1 MPMVMLKGLLLSG
14 FFSLSLAIYLPVR
27 EYSGTDFFSAWDY
40 YGYIDNTTWGQSSL
54 IDLPVSNS
62 LPGNVTYVDQNT
74 GTSQGLTY
82 IDPATGHAIIKV
94 DNTTNIPAA
103 TTVNRNSVKLTTKD
117 AYPLGSLIV
126 IDVSHI
132 PYGCSV
138 WPSFWT
144 LGTGLL
150 WPLAGEI
157 DIIEAI
163 NNLQANQYA
172 LHTTPGCY
180 LASNSFQTGN
190 TLQTDC
196 STGQGCLVQETKP
209 NSFGS
214 GFAQAGGGVFATQLD
229 VSGIYMWF
237 WSRSD
242 IPASISQ
249 ANSSSTM
256 NLTDWGTPTAAYPS
270 SACNITQYF
279 QPQNLVL
286 DITLCGVWAGVPSIY
301 NSTGCSGQCIDNV
314 IGSGN
319 PIYNDA
325 YWDISY
331 IRTYLAS
338 TTTDTSGDSSS
349 SSTSS
354 ASSVLSS
361 SSSSSPSP
369 SASSASSGNDGSVA
383 SNAAQPSSWRT
394 SALPWS
400 TIATAPLCL
409 GIWTLLL

>member
-1 MPMVMLKGLLLSG
+1 M
-14 FFSLSLAIYLPVR
+14 
-27 EYSGTDFFSAWDY
+27 
-40 YGYIDNTTWGQSSL
+40 
-54 IDLPVSNS
+54 
-62 LPGNVTYVDQNT
+62 
-74 GTSQGLTY
+74 
-82 IDPATGHAIIKV
+82 AT
-94 DNTTNIPAA
+94 IP
-103 TTVNRNSVKLTTKD
+103 NR
-117 AYPLGSLIV
+117 
-126 IDVSHI
+126 
-132 PYGCSV
+132 
-138 WPSFWT
+138 
-144 LGTGLL
+144 
-150 WPLAGEI
+150 
-157 DIIEAI
+157 
-163 NNLQANQYA
+163 
-172 LHTTPGCY
+172 
-180 LASNSFQTGN
+180 
-190 TLQTDC
+190 
-196 STGQGCLVQETKP
+196 
-209 NSFGS
+209 FGS
-214 GFAQAGGGVFATQLD
+214 GFAQAGGGVCATQLD
-229 VSGIYMWF
+229 VSVIYMWF

-270 SACNITQYF
+270 SACNVTQYF

-338 TTTDTSGDSSS
+338 TTTDPSGDSSS

-354 ASSVLSS
+354 ASSVLPS

>member
-1 MPMVMLKGLLLSG
+1 
-14 FFSLSLAIYLPVR
+14 
-27 EYSGTDFFSAWDY
+27 
-40 YGYIDNTTWGQSSL
+40 
-54 IDLPVSNS
+54 
-62 LPGNVTYVDQNT
+62 
-74 GTSQGLTY
+74 
-82 IDPATGHAIIKV
+82 
-94 DNTTNIPAA
+94 
-103 TTVNRNSVKLTTKD
+103 
-117 AYPLGSLIV
+117 
-126 IDVSHI
+126 
-132 PYGCSV
+132 
-138 WPSFWT
+138 
-144 LGTGLL
+144 
-150 WPLAGEI
+150 
-157 DIIEAI
+157 
-163 NNLQANQYA
+163 
-172 LHTTPGCY
+172 
-180 LASNSFQTGN
+180 
-190 TLQTDC
+190 
-196 STGQGCLVQETKP
+196 
-209 NSFGS
+209 
-214 GFAQAGGGVFATQLD
+214 
-229 VSGIYMWF
+229 MWF

-270 SACNITQYF
+270 SACNVTQYF

-338 TTTDTSGDSSS
+338 TTTDS
-349 SSTSS
+349 
-354 ASSVLSS
+354 
-361 SSSSSPSP
+361 